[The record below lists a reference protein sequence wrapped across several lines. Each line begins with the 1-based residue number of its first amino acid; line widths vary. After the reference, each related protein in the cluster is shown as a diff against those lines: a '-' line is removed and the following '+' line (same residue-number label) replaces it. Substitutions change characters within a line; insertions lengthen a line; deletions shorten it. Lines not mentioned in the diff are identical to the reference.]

1 MEYDFEW
8 EATMQFPRLV
18 FAAAAVL
25 GCSSAADFSGRWVG
39 AIDTNG
45 SPIPFFLTVSHQ
57 ESRIVGLVATGSEAK
72 QTPIERPHAEGDNLT
87 FEVPDNAG
95 RVVQFRLSMAGGS
108 ITGESTV
115 GGQTSK
121 VSLSR
126 GGGIGIGVGGGG
138 FRSPLPVEGSRP
150 GVYRVGGGVTAPAL
164 IYKTEPEY
172 TEEARH
178 AKYQGTVLLYVEIE
192 PTGMPTNIKVQRS
205 LGLGLDQKAVEAVQ
219 KWRFKPGMKDGNPV
233 TVQATI
239 EVNFRL

>member
-1 MEYDFEW
+1 M
-8 EATMQFPRLV
+8 RLQRV
-18 FAAAAVL
+18 LVLAAAL
-25 GCSSAADFSGRWVG
+25 ECLSAADFGGRWVG
-39 AIDTNG
+39 AIETNG

-57 ESRIVGLVATGSEAK
+57 ESRIVGLVATGTEAK
-72 QTPIERPHAEGDNLT
+72 QTPIERPQVEGDNLT

-95 RVVQFRLSMAGGS
+95 RVVQFRLSLTGGR
-108 ITGESTV
+108 IIGESTV

-121 VSLSR
+121 VGLSR
-126 GGGIGIGVGGGG
+126 GGGIGAGGGG

-172 TEEARH
+172 TEEARQ

-192 PTGMPTNIKVQRS
+192 PTGMATNIKVQRS